1 MFSHRKLKSGKSVR
15 LHGELVQ
22 YLMEKADTVNRQK
35 KTKIFTKTNGKEV
48 NGKQMVYIVKK
59 CTIETMPGPC
69 NIVIYGKY
77 YPIIKSIDHTIG

>member
-35 KTKIFTKTNGKEV
+35 KTKIFTKTNGKSERKTK
-48 NGKQMVYIVKK
+48 GLYCKK
-59 CTIETMPGPC
+59 MH
-69 NIVIYGKY
+69 NR
-77 YPIIKSIDHTIG
+77 DHTRPM